1 MGFLEQNIT
10 GVLLAGGKSRRMG
23 KDKRALELNGE
34 TLFNRALAVLIEL
47 FPEVIVV
54 LGEEDFPVNN
64 DNVRVVNDLIP
75 NRAAAGGLYT
85 GLFYATQQRVF
96 VVACDMPYLNLEVIR
111 YMASISSQFDI
122 TLAELAHGLQT
133 MHAIYSKQCLS
144 HLEQMVKSEN
154 LRVQNLLDESSLKIR
169 KVLESE
175 ILPYDSHLLS
185 FMNINSPADFEL
197 ARKIGGS
204 Q

>member
-1 MGFLEQNIT
+1 
-10 GVLLAGGKSRRMG
+10 MG

-34 TLFNRALAVLIEL
+34 TLLNRALAVLIEL

-75 NRAAAGGLYT
+75 NRAAVGGLYT

-111 YMASISSQFDI
+111 YMTSISSHFDI
-122 TLAELAHGLQT
+122 TLAELTHGLQT
-133 MHAIYSKQCLS
+133 MHAIYSKRCLS
-144 HLEQMVKSEN
+144 YLEQMVKSEN